1 MIPTPP
7 LLLGSPHAHCWV
19 SLFCCS
25 PSLAMPVACGP
36 PLRSAAQSGPA
47 TSAVPFHSPLQQTRC
62 PASASWA
69 RKTPP
74 LSTLLPPL
82 LQLMTWDRPTTPG
95 GYGAPQLEEE
105 ALTLGLIHT
114 SLMKIKIKQ
123 KTKVGA
129 PHLDHDMPVSK
140 TSSKALTA
148 VASLSPP
155 PLCRAG
161 LFHSLLSDLSCNYDT
176 LRFDVVLVDK
186 SLDSAT
192 NYSPVHLNLDSPSSP
207 PVSSLLSLSVRTQI
221 WHYS

>member
-1 MIPTPP
+1 M
-7 LLLGSPHAHCWV
+7 
-19 SLFCCS
+19 
-25 PSLAMPVACGP
+25 
-36 PLRSAAQSGPA
+36 
-47 TSAVPFHSPLQQTRC
+47 
-62 PASASWA
+62 
-69 RKTPP
+69 
-74 LSTLLPPL
+74 
-82 LQLMTWDRPTTPG
+82 
-95 GYGAPQLEEE
+95 EEE